1 MKRLGFVGL
10 GRHPSLT
17 RRKPLWSLDPR
28 SEERALRCLT
38 LARSRPTLPEP
49 KARLAALPRDA
60 ARHPRGDDP
69 VGANALAAEAAWL
82 TMPASLHPGSGALCA
97 PRAASTDR
105 GRLTPKAPGRAPRS
119 CCSRRSE
126 VSPTSARAALAGGT
140 EANLDAAR
148 AGPDAP
154 SAVAGSCSTPCV
166 AVEALVSPR
175 TWRPARVSQALTSRL
190 SPAGA
195 TRRLPARIAQGDDP
209 CVARAPKEPGAR
221 PHPKVRSPARS
232 AAVRGVEVLSLTREV
247 SVAPSRHEPV
257 DNLWVKCSQ
266 LHT

>member
-1 MKRLGFVGL
+1 M
-10 GRHPSLT
+10 
-17 RRKPLWSLDPR
+17 
-28 SEERALRCLT
+28 A
-38 LARSRPTLPEP
+38 
-49 KARLAALPRDA
+49 
-60 ARHPRGDDP
+60 DD
-69 VGANALAAEAAWL
+69 
-82 TMPASLHPGSGALCA
+82 ASLAPPGKWSAL
-97 PRAASTDR
+97 RAASGEHR
-105 GRLTPKAPGRAPRS
+105 PRS
-119 CCSRRSE
+119 AHSEGPRTGTSKLLLSPKRGLTDERSGRSRRRHRGEPRCSQ
-126 VSPTSARAALAGGT
+126 SRS
-140 EANLDAAR
+140 
-148 AGPDAP
+148 PDAP